1 MYLISPF
8 SNTSYSPYCLCAL
21 PACFPEMF
29 GSPNLSGRLAHSV
42 PSLSQSSLHI
52 CLFLNTV
59 TENTAVCCLHNPAR
73 TTRVLLSVCYR
84 MLLTVLQVIVSRAEP
99 PTTSL
104 FHDLCPSGLSK
115 EAKSLLSILDQPF
128 NLKYSSSSL
137 YKIWAQN

>member
-21 PACFPEMF
+21 PAFVFQRC
-29 GSPNLSGRLAHSV
+29 LA
-42 PSLSQSSLHI
+42 PQTFQEGLLTLSQSSLHI